1 MINSLRNFS
10 LILLLACAALAASAR
25 DFLGIDG
32 EESTSIGIY
41 IKDIRSGKVL
51 VDHNSQMAL
60 TPASILKCVTT
71 ATALQIL
78 GPDYRFTTSVSL
90 RGSASKGVLN
100 GDLIINGAADPTLES
115 SQFKHNL
122 GFCNAVVRSLQA
134 EGISKING
142 DIIIVQDLKNAGP
155 IAQWEIEDV
164 AYPYGAG
171 LFGLNW
177 RDNTFTLFP
186 LTGVT
191 KPYVPDIDF
200 ELEKSNDGNELL
212 RGIYSDLLI
221 IRRGDINSRKLSVS
235 TTMPDPSAVLR
246 AELLEALSDAGIAV
260 SKRSKAAATTA
271 SIRTLLEWKSPDGAD
286 IMRSLMVRSDN
297 LFAEGILRAIAPG
310 SSRKDAIKKEK
321 EFWNSKGISARYT
334 IINDGSGLT
343 RANRISPRFMAD
355 ILEHM
360 AKSES
365 ADTYVGFFPKV
376 GVEGTVKSFLAK
388 TSLKGKLLLKTGSVS
403 SVQCYAGYKIDDEGK
418 PTHVVVFMINGFF
431 CERSGIRAA
440 VENMLLEKFQ

>member
-1 MINSLRNFS
+1 MINSLRNFT
-10 LILLLACAALAASAR
+10 LILLLACAAVAASAR

-71 ATALQIL
+71 ATALQML

-90 RGSASKGVLN
+90 RGSVSKGVLN
-100 GDLIINGAADPTLES
+100 GDLIINGVADPTLES

-122 GFCNAVVRSLQA
+122 GFCNAVVHSLQA
-134 EGISKING
+134 EGINKISG
-142 DIIIVQDLKNAGP
+142 DIIIEQNLKKRR
-155 IAQWEIEDV
+155 
-164 AYPYGAG
+164 AYRPMGNRRCG
-171 LFGLNW
+171 LPLRRRLFGLNW

-200 ELEKSNDGNELL
+200 ELEKSTDGNELL
-212 RGIYSDLLI
+212 RGIYSDRLI
-221 IRRGDINSRKLSVS
+221 IRRGDISSKKLSVS
-235 TTMPDPSAVLR
+235 TTMPDPAAVLR
-246 AELLEALSDAGIAV
+246 AELLEAMSDAGITV

-271 SIRTLLEWKSPDGAD
+271 SIRTLLEWKSPDGAA

-343 RANRISPRFMAD
+343 RANRLSAHFIGD
-355 ILEHM
+355 VLEWM
-360 AKSES
+360 AKSRRPTLTPRFPQSRQGRHYAWIPRKIETER
-365 ADTYVGFFPKV
+365 TYC
-376 GVEGTVKSFLAK
+376 TQNRL
-388 TSLKGKLLLKTGSVS
+388 
-403 SVQCYAGYKIDDEGK
+403 C
-418 PTHVVVFMINGFF
+418 
-431 CERSGIRAA
+431 
-440 VENMLLEKFQ
+440 